1 MSAQPRAQVSFYVH
15 CLNSMTRVIGA
26 RLIPPHAVPLGERRA
41 IARHDIIRI
50 DRQIGAQLVE
60 RPYRL
65 LERNT
70 NHTLDRL
77 RELPIRDGIAGNIDD
92 LINDARFGK
101 QYFRGELSDIF
112 WRRNGD
118 LRIPATQPVDGSAFK
133 VYDPKR
139 RLKQEAGEHAG

>member
-1 MSAQPRAQVSFYVH
+1 
-15 CLNSMTRVIGA
+15 
-26 RLIPPHAVPLGERRA
+26 
-41 IARHDIIRI
+41 
-50 DRQIGAQLVE
+50 QLVE

-77 RELPIRDGIAGNIDD
+77 RELPIRNGIAGNIDD

-112 WRRNGD
+112 RRRNGD

-133 VYDPKR
+133 IYDPKR
-139 RLKQEAGEHAG
+139 RVKQEAGEHAGGHNHPIGSGLAAQQPSDLVLLIEHRLSAAATHHVIIDTELPRKVPPDACREY